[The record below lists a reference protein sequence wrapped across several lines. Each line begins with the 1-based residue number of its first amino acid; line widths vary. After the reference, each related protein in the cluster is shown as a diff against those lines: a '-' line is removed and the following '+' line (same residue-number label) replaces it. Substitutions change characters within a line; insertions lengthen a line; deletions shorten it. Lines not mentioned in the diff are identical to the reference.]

1 MTGGSLYGIL
11 KFFYGILD
19 FSLGILEFRKSVIPQ
34 LDWGISIEI
43 LNLFIID
50 PPIKSGDD
58 KNTQDRMTKNASQGN
73 FYRDCPVKPDNDRKR
88 ELGGDDKIF

>member
-1 MTGGSLYGIL
+1 MLGNSRFFWGSGGIFLRNSRILKLEFLRLNLEFPSLTGGSLYGIL

-43 LNLFIID
+43 LNLFIMR
-50 PPIKSGDD
+50 S
-58 KNTQDRMTKNASQGN
+58 
-73 FYRDCPVKPDNDRKR
+73 PDQV
-88 ELGGDDKIF
+88 GG